1 MVVALQRGGEFKRLY
16 PFTGSWFSVKDKG
29 GIKDLKPSSKML
41 IFANNCQF
49 GSRFCF
55 RPDEADA
62 FLVNT
67 HPKCSPG
74 ARMEP

>member
-1 MVVALQRGGEFKRLY
+1 MTVYRFR
-16 PFTGSWFSVKDKG
+16 VKDKG
-29 GIKDLKPSSKML
+29 SIKDLKSSSKML

-67 HPKCSPG
+67 HLNPDKLEIRNSMHEM
-74 ARMEP
+74 RNKSEFLILRDL